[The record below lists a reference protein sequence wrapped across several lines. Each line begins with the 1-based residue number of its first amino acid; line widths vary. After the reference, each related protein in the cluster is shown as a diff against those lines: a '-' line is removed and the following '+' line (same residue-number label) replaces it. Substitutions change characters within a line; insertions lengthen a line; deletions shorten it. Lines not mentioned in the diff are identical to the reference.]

1 MGGCTPNNTNL
12 LLFMSLVTRRSL
24 SWVQVLSPS
33 YTFHPKIRSLWISDD
48 TLDSTLA
55 KVRFTLDINN
65 WGDRHL
71 SLPFFRFCIQVL
83 SHGVDGPIAN
93 GWLLLGALDH
103 NSAHCH
109 STLVDLSS
117 PPPPPHRYPH
127 DTQERLVY
135 YFF

>member
-33 YTFHPKIRSLWISDD
+33 YPFHPKIRSLWISDD

-65 WGDRHL
+65 WGTFE
-71 SLPFFRFCIQVL
+71 SSFFTLFSVL
-83 SHGVDGPIAN
+83 Y
-93 GWLLLGALDH
+93 
-103 NSAHCH
+103 
-109 STLVDLSS
+109 SS
-117 PPPPPHRYPH
+117 SF
-127 DTQERLVY
+127 TWS
-135 YFF
+135 